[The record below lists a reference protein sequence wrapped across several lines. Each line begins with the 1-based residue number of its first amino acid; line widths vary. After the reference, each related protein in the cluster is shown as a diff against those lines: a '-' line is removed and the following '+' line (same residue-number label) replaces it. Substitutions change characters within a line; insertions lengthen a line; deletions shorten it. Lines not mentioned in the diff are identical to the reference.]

1 MTDNELFNHFKTH
14 SVAFDEMPG
23 ENLWSKIESG
33 LDNTRST
40 GKSNLLLFTV
50 CGILLTALIVWYF
63 ATPESTAKISPTV
76 KPVTIK
82 TSGLKNNTIR
92 KPQINTLHSASADAE
107 KRAPTQTAIIVKNAA
122 YVDDVVQD
130 SVKKVKVRTAKIKPV
145 STTEK
150 TATEPYVKFM
160 SYTKGT
166 IAPLEDSPTFEVQ
179 KKETFGN
186 IIITTKQK
194 ITNAEYNQLIA
205 DMLNEHEK
213 SIGALLTIKAPGH
226 KPFRVVIGLNKTETL
241 QAISVKDS
249 LVVKAMQ
256 LNTVLPILGP
266 GKPTLKIPKLNPDTI
281 SFKNRATKDS
291 ITDTKER
298 ISE

>member
-1 MTDNELFNHFKTH
+1 MTDNDLFNHFKIR
-14 SVAFDEMPG
+14 SAAFDEMPG
-23 ENLWSKIESG
+23 ENLWAKIESG

-63 ATPESTAKISPTV
+63 ATPESTAKINPTAE
-76 KPVTIK
+76 PVTI
-82 TSGLKNNTIR
+82 TSPEPTNSINHKQ
-92 KPQINTLHSASADAE
+92 QINTLPSAG
-107 KRAPTQTAIIVKNAA
+107 KTVPTQTAIIVKYAA
-122 YVDDVVQD
+122 TVVAVVED

-145 STTEK
+145 STTKK
-150 TATEPYVKFM
+150 TASEPYVKFM

-166 IAPLEDSPTFEVQ
+166 LAPLEELLTFEVQ

-194 ITNAEYNQLIA
+194 ITSTEYNQLIA

-213 SIGALLTIKAPGH
+213 SIGALLTVKAPGH
-226 KPFRVVIGLNKTETL
+226 KPFRIVIGLNKTETL
-241 QAISVKDS
+241 QAISIKDS

-256 LNTVLPILGP
+256 LNTTLPTSESGKPIL
-266 GKPTLKIPKLNPDTI
+266 KISKLTPDTI
-281 SFKNRATKDS
+281 SFKNRIVTDS
-291 ITDTKER
+291 IKDIKER
-298 ISE
+298 VSE

>member
-1 MTDNELFNHFKTH
+1 MTDNELFNHFKIR
-14 SVAFDEMPG
+14 SAAFDEMPG
-23 ENLWSKIESG
+23 ENLWAKIESG

-50 CGILLTALIVWYF
+50 CGILLTALTVWYF
-63 ATPESTAKISPTV
+63 AAPESTAKINPTAE
-76 KPVTIK
+76 PVTI
-82 TSGLKNNTIR
+82 TSPEPTNSTTSKQ
-92 KPQINTLHSASADAE
+92 QINTLPSAG
-107 KRAPTQTAIIVKNAA
+107 KTVPTQTAIIVKYEAI
-122 YVDDVVQD
+122 VQD

-150 TATEPYVKFM
+150 TAAEPYVKFM

-166 IAPLEDSPTFEVQ
+166 VAPLEESLTFEVQ

-194 ITNAEYNQLIA
+194 ITSTEYNQLIA

-213 SIGALLTIKAPGH
+213 SIGALLTVKAPGH
-226 KPFRVVIGLNKTETL
+226 KPFRIVIGLNKTETL
-241 QAISVKDS
+241 QAISIKDS

-256 LNTVLPILGP
+256 LNTTLPTSEP
-266 GKPTLKIPKLNPDTI
+266 GKPLLKISKLNPDTI
-281 SFKNRATKDS
+281 SFKNRIVTDS
-291 ITDTKER
+291 ITDIKER
-298 ISE
+298 IPE